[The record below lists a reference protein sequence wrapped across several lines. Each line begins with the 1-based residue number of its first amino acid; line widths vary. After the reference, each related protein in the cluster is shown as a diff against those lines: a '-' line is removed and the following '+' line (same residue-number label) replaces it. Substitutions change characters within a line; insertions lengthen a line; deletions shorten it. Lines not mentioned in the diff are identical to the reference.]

1 MPLPLF
7 HIRTGDFFYF
17 DQVSAGYNQA
27 YSWGRNTLFGGV
39 NVETTLDNNA
49 PIQSLYRLGGFLRLS
64 GLNQD
69 ELTGQQAGLARLI
82 YLRQI
87 KDIQFFKAYAGAS
100 LELGNV
106 WRDSSDIFNDTIFAG
121 SAFIGADTPI
131 GPIYLG
137 YGHTDTGKGSLY
149 LFLGPLFSF

>member
-1 MPLPLF
+1 M
-7 HIRTGDFFYF
+7 D
-17 DQVSAGYNQA
+17 D
-27 YSWGRNTLFGGV
+27 
-39 NVETTLDNNA
+39 NA

-64 GLNQD
+64 GFDQD

-87 KDIQFFKAYAGAS
+87 KISSFSRPMLGAS

-106 WRDSSDIFNDTIFAG
+106 WQDTGDMSFGDTIFAG

-137 YGHTDTGKGSLY
+137 YGHNDSSDGKPVSVPRPAVQL
-149 LFLGPLFSF
+149 LGR